1 MQTWLV
7 RSLFQSALYAFRRS
21 QKGQSILEMA
31 VLTGVIV
38 GIFAVFFA
46 AGFVVM
52 RVLLH

>member
-7 RSLFQSALYAFRRS
+7 RSLFQSAMYAFRRS
-21 QKGQSILEMA
+21 QKGQNILETA
-31 VLTGVIV
+31 VLAGVVV

-52 RVLLH
+52 RILLH